1 MTTTSLAHSPF
12 VPFLLTT
19 HSDFTE
25 EPTEATAE
33 EIRIEAEK
41 WVGRSKCM
49 ASLAVT
55 IFIAWVVVAQVY
67 RKDLPSF
74 LYLYNADNAELTGW

>member
-1 MTTTSLAHSPF
+1 MTFLAH
-12 VPFLLTT
+12 VPLSALSIT
-19 HSDFTE
+19 DFTE

-67 RKDLPSF
+67 RKELPSF
-74 LYLYNADNAELTGW
+74 LYLYSDDNAELTGW